1 MAGFLSGFGHLG
13 LSELEEE
20 DLFEEKAK
28 EQIKKA
34 PPKEEDFLLEKAVV
48 CPICGQSTTQKI
60 MKTGKA
66 KLISTDLD
74 LRPRYEYIDAQKY
87 DVYQCDLCGYAAL
100 SKYYSHLTPKQS
112 QMIQDHITPRVTL
125 NFYGDTTY
133 SYREALERYQLAL
146 ANAVVKKAKAGE
158 KAYICLK
165 TAWLLRG
172 YGEETRSGGDAALAE
187 EIQRAEMEYTQKAF
201 DGFSKAVTEDTYP
214 ICGMDET
221 TMDYLMGAL
230 ALKLNRT
237 DIASRMVGKILQS
250 TKVST
255 RIKDRTRLLK
265 EEVLLQIKRNK
276 QEESNV

>member
-1 MAGFLSGFGHLG
+1 MAGYLSGFGHLG
-13 LSELEEE
+13 LSDLEEE

-28 EQIKKA
+28 EQIKQA

-74 LRPRYEYIDAQKY
+74 LRPWYEYIDAQKY

-112 QMIQDHITPRVTL
+112 QMIQDHITPRVIL

-187 EIQRAEMEYTQKAF
+187 EIQRAEMEYTKKAF
-201 DGFSKAVTEDTYP
+201 DGFSKAVTEETYP

-255 RIKDRTRLLK
+255 RIKDRARLLK